1 MITSHPISVITPV
14 VTAYSLVYFLVA
26 ELVYKNQALYVY
38 VNAAE
43 SGGLLWNMV
52 NYTRNHT
59 RNQTRQHT
67 LTNLLACPRAN
78 TGGSTTYFWPDLQVN
93 APVLHYSHEA

>member
-1 MITSHPISVITPV
+1 MLTSYPISVITPV

-52 NYTRNHT
+52 G
-59 RNQTRQHT
+59 HT
-67 LTNLLACPRAN
+67 LHAGVITHVN
-78 TGGSTTYFWPDLQVN
+78 T
-93 APVLHYSHEA
+93 YSHICLRTHMGTQVVRRLIFGLIFR